1 MPLPHS
7 STTVSVGRSGLS
19 PEISQLTCRAAYA
32 PFTPSKSEQRLLPPY
47 YRGCWHGV
55 SRSLRMVPSSVGVLT
70 RPYSSHSYGVYIP
83 KNFILHAALLGQ
95 ACAHCPKFPTAA
107 SRRSLTRMSVS
118 VWPTAL
124 SGRLQIVALV
134 GPYPTNQLICRRLLS
149 RREVLR
155 APALTTVTIR
165 CRCVM
170 RY

>member
-1 MPLPHS
+1 M
-7 STTVSVGRSGLS
+7 
-19 PEISQLTCRAAYA
+19 TCRAAYA

-55 SRSLRMVPSSVGVLT
+55 SRSLQMVPSSMWVLST
-70 RPYSSHSYGVYIP
+70 PYSSHSYEVYTP
-83 KNFILHAALLGQ
+83 KCFILHAALLGQ

-107 SRRSLTRMSVS
+107 SRRSLTRVSVS

-124 SGRLQIVALV
+124 SGRLRIAGLV
-134 GPYPTNQLICRRLLS
+134 GRYPTNYLI
-149 RREVLR
+149 RRELLHRHEVGLLPS
-155 APALTTVTIR
+155 PALTTVIRR

>member
-7 STTVSVGRSGLS
+7 STTVSLGRSELS
-19 PEISQLTCRAAYA
+19 SEISQVTCCAAYA

-55 SRSLRMVPSSVGVLT
+55 SRSLQTVPSSKRMLALS
-70 RPYSSHSYGVYIP
+70 YSSRSCEVYIP
-83 KNFILHAALLGQ
+83 RNFILHAALLGQ

-107 SRRSLTRMSVS
+107 SRRSLTRYSVS

-134 GPYPTNQLICRRLLS
+134 SHYLTN
-149 RREVLR
+149 
-155 APALTTVTIR
+155 
-165 CRCVM
+165 
-170 RY
+170 